1 MSRPAAVATRQIEN
15 DLTIVTEW
23 RFAAGA
29 ETGWHKHELDYTV
42 VPMKTGNLSIES
54 VDGTNVSEL
63 VAGESYFRRAGV
75 EHNVIN
81 ANDYEFVFVEVEY
94 RKP

>member
-1 MSRPAAVATRQIEN
+1 MSRPAAVATMQIDN

-23 RFAAGA
+23 RFAPGA
-29 ETGWHKHELDYTV
+29 QTGWHRHEYDYTV
-42 VPMKTGNLSIES
+42 VPMKTGKLSIES
-54 VDGTNVSEL
+54 VDGVSESAL
-63 VAGESYFRRAGV
+63 AIGESYFRRAGV

-81 ANDYEFVFVEVEY
+81 ANDYEFVFVEIEY